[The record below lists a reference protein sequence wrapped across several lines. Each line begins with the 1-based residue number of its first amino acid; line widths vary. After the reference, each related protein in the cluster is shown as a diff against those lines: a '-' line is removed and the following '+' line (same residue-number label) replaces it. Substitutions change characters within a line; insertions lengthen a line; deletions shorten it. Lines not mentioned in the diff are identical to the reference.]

1 MFLSCRTSQRLYFFS
16 FGLGISKKRAK
27 HVTLLKLIW
36 QGIEFSWQLFSLTCV
51 CVFGDFSC
59 FRLFATPWTVA
70 RQAPVSMGI
79 LQARILEWVAISH
92 PRESSQ
98 PRDWTCVSHIS
109 CFAGRFFTI
118 EPPGMPLFTHLTNVY
133 LVFNTHTHTH
143 TRLSA
148 SYRVCHF
155 EKSIL
160 SSTSPE
166 VNVSRNLLG
175 NVTLAH
181 CTCLG
186 IIGFYGVSVLIF
198 LLSRTDLGTE
208 MKQFEGG
215 NGVYCLVSQNTTI
228 REKSPLF
235 YGHSYSCK
243 LL

>member
-133 LVFNTHTHTH
+133 LVFNTHTHTRGSLLV
-143 TRLSA
+143 TGCAILR
-148 SYRVCHF
+148 RVYSVPH
-155 EKSIL
+155 
-160 SSTSPE
+160 
-166 VNVSRNLLG
+166 LLRSMFQ
-175 NVTLAH
+175 
-181 CTCLG
+181 G
-186 IIGFYGVSVLIF
+186 IFWEMWPWPTVLV
-198 LLSRTDLGTE
+198 LE
-208 MKQFEGG
+208 
-215 NGVYCLVSQNTTI
+215 
-228 REKSPLF
+228 
-235 YGHSYSCK
+235 
-243 LL
+243 